1 MLPADEPADEIPDFD
16 IVLEAEVSID
26 RIPED
31 KLYSIFSIFSPF
43 SPPPLFSSFYF
54 IGCACCCDLAAGGN
68 GFPQKRQRK
77 LIKDTKIF

>member
-1 MLPADEPADEIPDFD
+1 MLPADEIPDFD

-43 SPPPLFSSFYF
+43 SPPPPYSLRFISSAVPVVAISPRGAMGFHKS
-54 IGCACCCDLAAGGN
+54 GRGN
-68 GFPQKRQRK
+68 
-77 LIKDTKIF
+77 L